1 AMRLR
6 RILFPHDGVLG
17 EGCQYFISQQ
27 LFDSAVPTGDKVLMT
42 RFLADFRL
50 FQAALPKKISGVLN
64 NFHCDIESVH
74 LPPSFLSL
82 IYKTIFLV
90 PCQGCFIRLPASP
103 LFATQA
109 PNCGS
114 SCGVRW

>member
-1 AMRLR
+1 MVLIDKIRGPVDGVNIPGHRPGAMRLR

-64 NFHCDIESVH
+64 NFHCDIDLSILH
-74 LPPSFLSL
+74 LLSF
-82 IYKTIFLV
+82 I
-90 PCQGCFIRLPASP
+90 
-103 LFATQA
+103 
-109 PNCGS
+109 
-114 SCGVRW
+114 